1 MNISTTFIKRPVAT
15 TLLMMGILVFG
26 WMSYLRLPLSEN
38 PNIDYP
44 VIIVSATL
52 SGASPETMATSVAK
66 PLEKQLST
74 IASIKNMTSTNKLG
88 RTMVRVEFE
97 LDRDIDG
104 AALDVQS
111 AISIAYSRMPD
122 TMTQMPRFM
131 KLDPDSLPVIQIALT
146 SNTITRQQLTDYA
159 ENYVSQRLSMV
170 AGVSKSDVRG
180 AKRYA
185 VRVNLRPD
193 LMQARD
199 VSAEEI
205 RNGIDA
211 ANVTLPTGKLEGSD
225 RIRNIKDN
233 GSLIKAEDFAKIVV
247 AWRNGAPVRLSDV
260 ADVEEGVEET
270 NQASFISGNPGVIVQ
285 VTKQPGG
292 NTVQIVSDILD
303 LLADIENTLP
313 PSIDMAVVEDTSIPI
328 KESVTEVEL
337 TLLLTILLVVLVIYI
352 FLRDGMATI
361 IPSLALPLSVVATF
375 PLMFAA
381 GFSLDNMSL
390 MALILVV
397 GFVVDDA
404 IVMLEN
410 IIRHREM
417 GKSPFNAAMD
427 GAGEIGFTI
436 LSMTIS
442 LGAVFIPL
450 LFLPGTAGR
459 MFFEFAAVII
469 IAISISFFISIS
481 LTPMMSALFLTDQS
495 VHLKHSG
502 IKAAMERG
510 FVALLSLYSRS
521 LHFVMR
527 HRVITFVGSLLL
539 IAATWWLSTLVPT
552 GYFPAIDGGRIRL
565 YARAEESISFE
576 ALTKAVEELHP
587 IISADPAVRSFTTT
601 IGGGTRADTN
611 TANIMIRLKPI
622 SERDN
627 INVVIDRLRKA
638 LDNNPTLMVSLRNAN
653 MQGAGGSTTG
663 IYTYTLVGSNTAEL
677 YAAARDVEE
686 ALHHVKSVRDVGSD
700 LQLMNP
706 SIRLIVDRDK
716 ATMLGITLSQIENSL
731 YSAFGTREISTI
743 YTDVSDYTVKME
755 VARDLQD
762 SASILESIY
771 LRSGKGKLV
780 PLETLV
786 TRQFEAGPLS
796 VNHRGQFP
804 AVSISFN
811 VASGY
816 AMGEAMADVENAA
829 RDILPASVSG
839 SLTGTAQDFQ
849 DSVHD
854 MILIIVVA
862 LLLIYIVLGILYESF
877 IHPIT
882 ILSGLPSAAFGA
894 LFSLWLFNSELNMTA
909 FVGIIMLIGI
919 VKKNAI
925 MVLDFALAAE
935 RSGSLDTE
943 DAIIQ
948 GCLIRFR
955 PILMTTLA
963 AVMGALPLAFGIGAT
978 GAEARQPIGICVSGG
993 LIFSQLVTLYIT
1005 PVYYVYLD
1013 NFGKWVSRNMRRI
1026 FRKSL
1031 AEPSQADASSG
1042 QAQ

>member
-146 SNTITRQQLTDYA
+146 SNTLTRQQLTDYA

-170 AGVSKSDVRG
+170 KGVSKSDVRG

-193 LMQARD
+193 LMKARD

-211 ANVTLPTGKLEGSD
+211 ANVTLPTGKLEGAD

-270 NQASFISGNPGVIVQ
+270 NQASFISGDPGVIVQ

-303 LLADIENTLP
+303 LLADIESTLP
-313 PSIDMAVVEDTSIPI
+313 PSINMDVVEDTSIPI
-328 KESVTEVEL
+328 KESVEEVEF
-337 TLLLTILLVVLVIYI
+337 TLLLTILLVVLVIYA

-495 VHLKHSG
+495 VHLKHTG
-502 IKAAMERG
+502 LKAAMEHG

-521 LHFVMR
+521 LHCVMR
-527 HRVITFVGSLLL
+527 HRFLTFVGSLLL

-565 YARAEESISFE
+565 FARAEESISFA
-576 ALTKAVEELHP
+576 ALTRAVEELHP

-622 SERDN
+622 AERDN

-638 LDNNPTLMVSLRNAN
+638 LDTNPTLMVSLRNAN
-653 MQGAGGSTTG
+653 MQGAGGSSTG

-677 YAAARDVEE
+677 YAAARDVED
-686 ALHHVKSVRDVGSD
+686 ALHHVKSVRDIGSD

-755 VARDLQD
+755 VSRELQD

-829 RDILPASVSG
+829 RDLLPASVSG

-854 MILIIVVA
+854 MILIIIVA

-894 LFSLWLFNSELNMTA
+894 LFSLWLFDSELNMTA

-935 RSGSLDTE
+935 RSGSLETE

-1013 NFGKWVSRNMRRI
+1013 TFGKWVSRNMRRI

-1031 AEPSQADASSG
+1031 AEPAPESSSAHG
-1042 QAQ
+1042 I

>member
-1 MNISTTFIKRPVAT
+1 MNISALFIKRPVAT
-15 TLLMMGILVFG
+15 TLLMMGILIFG

-88 RTMVRVEFE
+88 STMVRVEFE

-146 SNTITRQQLTDYA
+146 SNTLTRQQLTDYA

-170 AGVSKSDVRG
+170 KGVSKSDVRG

-193 LMQARD
+193 LMKARD
-199 VSAEEI
+199 VSTEEI

-211 ANVTLPTGKLEGSD
+211 ANVTLPTGKLEGAD

-233 GSLIKAEDFAKIVV
+233 GSLVKAEDFAKIVV

-270 NQASFISGNPGVIVQ
+270 NQASFISGAPGVIVQ
-285 VTKQPGG
+285 VTRQPGG
-292 NTVQIVSDILD
+292 NTVQIVSDILE

-313 PSIDMAVVEDTSIPI
+313 PSVEMAVVEDTSIPI
-328 KESVTEVEL
+328 KESVEEVEF
-337 TLLLTILLVVLVIYI
+337 TLLLTIFLVVLVIYA

-375 PLMFAA
+375 PLMFFA

-436 LSMTIS
+436 LSMTVS

-495 VHLKHSG
+495 VHLKHTG
-502 IKAAMERG
+502 LKAAMEHL
-510 FVALLSLYSRS
+510 FVGMLSLYSRS

-527 HRVITFVGSLLL
+527 HKFSTFIGSLLL
-539 IAATWWLSTLVPT
+539 IVATWWLSTLVPT
-552 GYFPAIDGGRIRL
+552 GYFPAIDGGRIRIF
-565 YARAEESISFE
+565 ARAEESISFE
-576 ALTKAVEELHP
+576 ALSKAVQQLHP
-587 IISADPAVRSFTTT
+587 ILEADPAVRSFTTT
-601 IGGGTRADTN
+601 IGGGTRAETN
-611 TANIMIRLKPI
+611 TANIMVRLKPI
-622 SERDN
+622 AEREN

-638 LDNNPTLMVSLRNAN
+638 LDTNPTLMVSLRNAN
-653 MQGAGGSTTG
+653 MQGAGGSSTG

-677 YAAARDVEE
+677 YAAAREVEE
-686 ALHHVKSVRDVGSD
+686 ALHHVKSVRDIGSD

-706 SIRLIVDRDK
+706 AIRLIVDRDK
-716 ATMLGITLSQIENSL
+716 ATMLGITLSQIENAL

-755 VARDLQD
+755 VSRELQN
-762 SASILESIY
+762 SASILEGIY
-771 LRSGKGKLV
+771 LRSSKDKLV

-786 TRQFEAGPLS
+786 TKKFEAGPLS

-829 RDILPASVSG
+829 RDLLPASVSG

-849 DSVHD
+849 DSVRD
-854 MILIIVVA
+854 MILIIIVA
-862 LLLIYIVLGILYESF
+862 LILIYIVLGILYESF

-882 ILSGLPSAAFGA
+882 ILSGLPSAGFGA
-894 LFSLWLFNSELNMTA
+894 LFSLWLFDSELNMTA

-943 DAIIQ
+943 DAIVQ

-978 GAEARQPIGICVSGG
+978 GAEARQPIGLCVSGG

-1013 NFGKWVSRNMRRI
+1013 TFGKWVSRHMRRI

-1031 AEPSQADASSG
+1031 ATPSPESNG
-1042 QAQ
+1042 

>member
-74 IASIKNMTSTNKLG
+74 ISSVKNMTSTNKLG
-88 RTMVRVEFE
+88 STMVRVEFE

-146 SNTITRQQLTDYA
+146 SNTLTRQQLTDYA

-170 AGVSKSDVRG
+170 KGVSKSDVRG

-185 VRVNLRPD
+185 VRVNLRPE
-193 LMQARD
+193 LMKARD
-199 VSAEEI
+199 ISAEDI

-211 ANVTLPTGKLEGSD
+211 ANVTLPTGKLEGVD

-233 GSLIKAEDFAKIVV
+233 GSLVKAEDFAKIVI

-260 ADVEEGVEET
+260 ADVVEGVEET
-270 NQASFISGNPGVIVQ
+270 NQASFITGDPGVIVQ
-285 VTKQPGG
+285 VTRQPGG
-292 NTVQIVSDILD
+292 NTVQIVSDILEM
-303 LLADIENTLP
+303 LADIEQTLP
-313 PSIDMAVVEDTSIPI
+313 PSIDMEVVEDTSIPI
-328 KESVTEVEL
+328 KESVEEVEF

-375 PLMFAA
+375 PLMLFA

-417 GKSPFNAAMD
+417 GKSPFNAAID

-436 LSMTIS
+436 LSMTVS

-502 IKAAMERG
+502 VKAAMERI
-510 FVALLSLYSRS
+510 FLAMLSLYSRS
-521 LHFVMR
+521 LYCVMR
-527 HRVITFVGSLLL
+527 HKFITFIGSLLL

-552 GYFPAIDGGRIRL
+552 GYFPAIDGGRIRIF
-565 YARAEESISFE
+565 ARAEESISFE
-576 ALTKAVEELHP
+576 ALSQAVQELHP
-587 IISADPAVRSFTTT
+587 ILEADPAVRSFTTT
-601 IGGGTRADTN
+601 IGGGTRAETN
-611 TANIMIRLKPI
+611 TANIMVRLKPI
-622 SERDN
+622 AERGD
-627 INVVIDRLRKA
+627 INTVIARLRKS
-638 LDNNPTLMVSLRNAN
+638 LGNNPTLMVSLRNAN
-653 MQGAGGSTTG
+653 MQGAGGSSTG
-663 IYTYTLVGSNTAEL
+663 IYNYTLVGSNTSEL
-677 YAAARDVEE
+677 YAASRELEE

-706 SIRLIVDRDK
+706 AIRLIVDRDK
-716 ATMLGITLSQIENSL
+716 ATMLGITLSQIENAL

-743 YTDVSDYTVKME
+743 YTDVSDYAVKME
-755 VARDLQD
+755 VSRDLQS
-762 SASILESIY
+762 SASILDAIY
-771 LRSGKGKLV
+771 LRSDKGKLV
-780 PLETLV
+780 PLDTLV
-786 TRQFEAGPLS
+786 TKRFEAGPLS

-804 AVSISFN
+804 SVSISFN

-816 AMGEAMADVENAA
+816 AMGEAMRDVEETA
-829 RDILPASVSG
+829 RDILPASVTG

-849 DSVHD
+849 DAVHD
-854 MILIIVVA
+854 MILIIIVA

-882 ILSGLPSAAFGA
+882 ILSGLPSAGFGA
-894 LFSLWLFNSELNMTA
+894 LFSLWLFDSELNMTA

-925 MVLDFALAAE
+925 MVLDFALEAE
-935 RSGSLDTE
+935 RSGSLKTE
-943 DAIIQ
+943 DAIVQ

-963 AVMGALPLAFGIGAT
+963 AIMGALPLAFGIGAT

-1013 NFGKWVSRNMRRI
+1013 NLGKWVSRHMRRI

-1031 AEPSQADASSG
+1031 AEDQTPAAS
-1042 QAQ
+1042 AAE

>member
-521 LHFVMR
+521 LHCVMR
-527 HRVITFVGSLLL
+527 HRFITFVGSLLL

-552 GYFPAIDGGRIRL
+552 GYFPAIDGGRITLDRVF
-565 YARAEESISFE
+565 EESISFE

-829 RDILPASVSG
+829 RDILPASVTG

>member
-1 MNISTTFIKRPVAT
+1 MNISALFIKRPVAT
-15 TLLMMGILVFG
+15 TLLMMGILIFG

-88 RTMVRVEFE
+88 STMVRVEFE

-146 SNTITRQQLTDYA
+146 SNTLTRQQLTDYA

-170 AGVSKSDVRG
+170 KGVSKSDVRG

-193 LMQARD
+193 LMKARD
-199 VSAEEI
+199 VSTEEI

-211 ANVTLPTGKLEGSD
+211 ANVTLPTGKLEGAD

-233 GSLIKAEDFAKIVV
+233 GSLVKAEDFAKIVV

-270 NQASFISGNPGVIVQ
+270 NQASFISGAPGVIVQ
-285 VTKQPGG
+285 VTRQPGG
-292 NTVQIVSDILD
+292 NTVQIVSDILE

-313 PSIDMAVVEDTSIPI
+313 PSVDMAVVEDTSIPI
-328 KESVTEVEL
+328 KESVEEVEF
-337 TLLLTILLVVLVIYI
+337 TLLLTIFLVVLVIYA

-375 PLMFAA
+375 PLMFFA

-436 LSMTIS
+436 LSMTVS

-495 VHLKHSG
+495 VHLKHTG
-502 IKAAMERG
+502 IKAAMEHL
-510 FVALLSLYSRS
+510 FVGMLSLYSRS

-527 HRVITFVGSLLL
+527 HKFSTFIGSLLL
-539 IAATWWLSTLVPT
+539 IVATWWLSTLVPT
-552 GYFPAIDGGRIRL
+552 GYFPAIDGGRIRIF
-565 YARAEESISFE
+565 ARAEESISFE
-576 ALTKAVEELHP
+576 ALSKAVQQLHP
-587 IISADPAVRSFTTT
+587 ILEADPAVRSFTTT
-601 IGGGTRADTN
+601 IGGGTRAETN
-611 TANIMIRLKPI
+611 TANIMVRLKPI
-622 SERDN
+622 AEREN

-638 LDNNPTLMVSLRNAN
+638 LDTNPTLMVSLRNAN
-653 MQGAGGSTTG
+653 MQGAGGSSTG

-677 YAAARDVEE
+677 YAAAREVEE
-686 ALHHVKSVRDVGSD
+686 ALHHVKSVRDIGSD

-706 SIRLIVDRDK
+706 AIRLIVDRDK
-716 ATMLGITLSQIENSL
+716 ATMLGITLSQIENAL

-755 VARDLQD
+755 VSRELQN
-762 SASILESIY
+762 SASILEGIY
-771 LRSGKGKLV
+771 LRSSKDKLV

-786 TRQFEAGPLS
+786 TKKFEAGPLS

-829 RDILPASVSG
+829 RDLLPASVSG

-849 DSVHD
+849 DSVRD
-854 MILIIVVA
+854 MILIIIVA
-862 LLLIYIVLGILYESF
+862 LILIYIVLGILYESF

-882 ILSGLPSAAFGA
+882 ILSGLPSAGFGA
-894 LFSLWLFNSELNMTA
+894 LFSLWLFDSELNMTA

-943 DAIIQ
+943 DAIVQ

-978 GAEARQPIGICVSGG
+978 GAEARQPIGLCVSGG

-1013 NFGKWVSRNMRRI
+1013 NFGKWVSRHMRRI

-1031 AEPSQADASSG
+1031 ATPSPESNG
-1042 QAQ
+1042 

>member
-521 LHFVMR
+521 LHCVMR
-527 HRVITFVGSLLL
+527 HRFITFVGSLLL

-587 IISADPAVRSFTTT
+587 IVSADAAVRSFTTT

-816 AMGEAMADVENAA
+816 AMGEARAGVENAA
-829 RDILPASVSG
+829 RDILPASVTG

>member
-146 SNTITRQQLTDYA
+146 SNTLTRQQLTDYA

-205 RNGIDA
+205 RNGIEA
-211 ANVTLPTGKLEGSD
+211 ANVTLPTGKLEGQD

-233 GSLIKAEDFAKIVV
+233 GSLVKAEDFAKIVV

-270 NQASFISGNPGVIVQ
+270 NQASFISGDPGVIVQ
-285 VTKQPGG
+285 VTKQPGS

-313 PSIDMAVVEDTSIPI
+313 PSINMAVVEDTSIPI
-328 KESVTEVEL
+328 KESVEEVEF

-375 PLMFAA
+375 PLMFAS

-502 IKAAMERG
+502 FKAAMEHV
-510 FVALLSLYSRS
+510 FVAMLSLYSRS
-521 LHFVMR
+521 LHCVMR
-527 HRVITFVGSLLL
+527 HKFITFLGSLLL

-565 YARAEESISFE
+565 YARAEESISFQ

-622 SERDN
+622 GERDG

-653 MQGAGGSTTG
+653 MQGAGGSSTG

-716 ATMLGITLSQIENSL
+716 ATMLGISLSQIENSL

-755 VARDLQD
+755 VLRSMQD
-762 SASILESIY
+762 SASILDAIY

-882 ILSGLPSAAFGA
+882 ILSGLPSAGFGA

-925 MVLDFALAAE
+925 MVLDFALQAE
-935 RSGSLDTE
+935 RGGSLNPE
-943 DAIIQ
+943 DAVVQ

-1013 NFGKWVSRNMRRI
+1013 NFGKWVGRHMRRI

-1031 AEPSQADASSG
+1031 ADTAPASSS
-1042 QAQ
+1042 AE

>member
-328 KESVTEVEL
+328 KESVTEVEF

-527 HRVITFVGSLLL
+527 HRFITFVGSLLL

-565 YARAEESISFE
+565 YARAEESISFT

>member
-1 MNISTTFIKRPVAT
+1 MNISSTFIRRPVAT

-44 VIIVSATL
+44 VIIVSASL

-88 RTMVRVEFE
+88 RTTVRVEFE

-146 SNTITRQQLTDYA
+146 SNTLTRQQLTDYA

-211 ANVTLPTGKLEGSD
+211 ANVTLPTGKLEGAD

-233 GSLIKAEDFAKIVV
+233 GSLVKAEDFAKIVV

-260 ADVEEGVEET
+260 ADVVEGVEET

-303 LLADIENTLP
+303 LLADIEDTLP
-313 PSIDMAVVEDTSIPI
+313 PSINMDVVEDTSIPI
-328 KESVTEVEL
+328 KESVHEVEF
-337 TLLLTILLVVLVIYI
+337 TLLLTILLVVLVIYA

-375 PLMFAA
+375 PLMFSA

-495 VHLKHSG
+495 VHVKHTG
-502 IKAAMERG
+502 LKAAMEKG

-521 LHFVMR
+521 LHCVMR
-527 HRVITFVGSLLL
+527 HRLLTFVGSLLL
-539 IAATWWLSTLVPT
+539 IVATWWLSTLVPT
-552 GYFPAIDGGRIRL
+552 GYFPAIDGGRIRVF
-565 YARAEESISFE
+565 ARAEESISFE
-576 ALTKAVEELHP
+576 ALTRAVEELHP

-638 LDNNPTLMVSLRNAN
+638 LDTSPTLMVSLRNAN
-653 MQGAGGSTTG
+653 MQGAGGSSTG
-663 IYTYTLVGSNTAEL
+663 IYNYTLVGSNTAEL
-677 YAAARDVEE
+677 YAAAREVEE
-686 ALHHVKSVRDVGSD
+686 ALHHVKSVRDIGSD

-829 RDILPASVSG
+829 RDILPASVTG

-854 MILIIVVA
+854 MILIIIVA

-894 LFSLWLFNSELNMTA
+894 LFSLWLFDSELNMTA

-1013 NFGKWVSRNMRRI
+1013 NFGKWVSRHMRRI

-1031 AEPSQADASSG
+1031 AESAPEMSS
-1042 QAQ
+1042 AR

>member
-270 NQASFISGNPGVIVQ
+270 NQASFISGNPGGIVQ

-375 PLMFAA
+375 LLMFAA

-521 LHFVMR
+521 LHCVMR
-527 HRVITFVGSLLL
+527 HRFITFVGSLLL

-829 RDILPASVSG
+829 RDILPASVTG

>member
-44 VIIVSATL
+44 VIIVSASL

-74 IASIKNMTSTNKLG
+74 ISSVKSMTSTNKLG
-88 RTMVRVEFE
+88 STVVRGEFE

-146 SNTITRQQLTDYA
+146 SNTLTRQQLTDYA

-170 AGVSKSDVRG
+170 KGVSKSDVRG

-185 VRVNLRPD
+185 VRVNLRPE
-193 LMQARD
+193 LMKARD
-199 VSAEEI
+199 ISAEDI

-211 ANVTLPTGKLEGSD
+211 ANVTLPTGRLQGAD

-233 GSLIKAEDFAKIVV
+233 GSLVSAEDFAKIVI

-260 ADVEEGVEET
+260 ADVVEGVEET
-270 NQASFISGNPGVIVQ
+270 NQASFITGDPGVIVQ
-285 VTKQPGG
+285 VTRQPGG
-292 NTVQIVSDILD
+292 NTVQIVSDILEM
-303 LLADIENTLP
+303 LSQIEQTLP
-313 PSIDMAVVEDTSIPI
+313 PSISMDVVEDTSIPI
-328 KESVTEVEL
+328 KESVEEVEF
-337 TLLLTILLVVLVIYI
+337 TLLLTILLVVLVIYL

-375 PLMFAA
+375 PLMLFA

-442 LGAVFIPL
+442 LGTVFIPL

-495 VHLKHSG
+495 VHQKHSG

-510 FVALLSLYSRS
+510 FLALISLYSRS
-521 LHFVMR
+521 LHCVMR
-527 HRVITFVGSLLL
+527 HKFLTFVASLML

-552 GYFPAIDGGRIRL
+552 GYFPAIDGGRVRIF
-565 YARAEESISFE
+565 AKAEESISFD
-576 ALTKAVEELHP
+576 ALSKAVQELHP
-587 IISADPAVRSFTTT
+587 ILEADPAVRSFTTT
-601 IGGGTRADTN
+601 IGGGTRGETN
-611 TANIMIRLKPI
+611 TANIMVRLKPI
-622 SERDN
+622 AERGN
-627 INVVIDRLRKA
+627 INAVINRLRKA
-638 LDNNPTLMVSLRNAN
+638 LDNNPTLMVSVRNAN
-653 MQGAGGSTTG
+653 MQGAGGSSTG
-663 IYTYTLVGSNTAEL
+663 IYNYTLVGSDTEEL
-677 YAAARDVEE
+677 YAASREVEE

-706 SIRLIVDRDK
+706 AIRLIVDRDK
-716 ATMLGITLSQIENSL
+716 ATMLGITLSQIENAL

-743 YTDVSDYTVKME
+743 YTDVSDYSVKME
-755 VARDLQD
+755 VARELQD
-762 SASILESIY
+762 SASILDAIY
-771 LRSGKGKLV
+771 LRSSKDKLV
-780 PLETLV
+780 PLDTLV
-786 TRQFEAGPLS
+786 TKRFEAGPLS

-816 AMGEAMADVENAA
+816 AMGEAMADVERVAG
-829 RDILPASVSG
+829 DLLPASVSG

-849 DSVHD
+849 DSVRD
-854 MILIIVVA
+854 MVLIIIVA

-882 ILSGLPSAAFGA
+882 ILSGLPSAGFGA

-925 MVLDFALAAE
+925 MVLDFALEAE
-935 RSGSLDTE
+935 RSGSLETE

-948 GCLIRFR
+948 GCLIQKKK
-955 PILMTTLA
+955 ILMTTLA

-1013 NFGKWVSRNMRRI
+1013 NFGKWVSRHMRRI

-1031 AEPSQADASSG
+1031 AEEQTPAAP
-1042 QAQ
+1042 AAE

>member
-15 TLLMMGILVFG
+15 SLLMMGILVFG
-26 WMSYLRLPLSEN
+26 WMSYMRLPLSEN

-74 IASIKNMTSTNKLG
+74 ISSVKNMTSTNKLG
-88 RTMVRVEFE
+88 STMVRVEFE

-146 SNTITRQQLTDYA
+146 SNTLTRQQLTDYA

-170 AGVSKSDVRG
+170 KGVSKSDVRG

-185 VRVNLRPD
+185 VRVNLRPE
-193 LMQARD
+193 LMKARD
-199 VSAEEI
+199 ISAEDI

-211 ANVTLPTGKLEGSD
+211 ANVTLPTGRLQGTD

-233 GSLIKAEDFAKIVV
+233 GSLVSAEDFAKIVI

-260 ADVEEGVEET
+260 ADVVEGVEET
-270 NQASFISGNPGVIVQ
+270 NQASFITGDPGVIVQ
-285 VTKQPGG
+285 VTRQPGG

-303 LLADIENTLP
+303 MLAEIEQTLP
-313 PSIDMAVVEDTSIPI
+313 PSISMDVVEDTSIPI
-328 KESVTEVEL
+328 KESVEEVEF

-375 PLMFAA
+375 PLMLFA

-417 GKSPFNAAMD
+417 GKSPFNAAID

-442 LGAVFIPL
+442 LGTVFIPL

-495 VHLKHSG
+495 VHQKHSG
-502 IKAAMERG
+502 IKAAMERVFLG
-510 FVALLSLYSRS
+510 LLSLYSRS
-521 LHFVMR
+521 LHCVMR
-527 HRVITFVGSLLL
+527 HKFITFIGSLLL

-552 GYFPAIDGGRIRL
+552 GYFPAIDGGRIRIF
-565 YARAEESISFE
+565 AKAEESISFE
-576 ALTKAVEELHP
+576 ALSQAVQELHP
-587 IISADPAVRSFTTT
+587 ILEADPAVRSFTTT
-601 IGGGTRADTN
+601 IGGGTRAETN
-611 TANIMIRLKPI
+611 TANIMVRLKPI
-622 SERDN
+622 AERGD
-627 INVVIDRLRKA
+627 INTVIARLRQS
-638 LDNNPTLMVSLRNAN
+638 LGNNPTLMVSLRNAN
-653 MQGAGGSTTG
+653 MQGAGGSSTG
-663 IYTYTLVGSNTAEL
+663 IYNYTLVGSDTSEL
-677 YAAARDVEE
+677 YAAARELEE

-706 SIRLIVDRDK
+706 AIRLIVDRDK
-716 ATMLGITLSQIENSL
+716 ATMLGITLSQIENAL

-743 YTDVSDYTVKME
+743 YTDVSDYAVKME
-755 VARDLQD
+755 VSRDLQN
-762 SASILESIY
+762 SASILDAIY
-771 LRSGKGKLV
+771 LRSDKGKLV
-780 PLETLV
+780 PLDTLV
-786 TRQFEAGPLS
+786 TKRFEAGPLS

-804 AVSISFN
+804 SVSVSFN

-816 AMGEAMADVENAA
+816 AMGEAMRDVEDTA
-829 RDILPASVSG
+829 RDILPASVTG

-849 DSVHD
+849 DAVHD

-882 ILSGLPSAAFGA
+882 ILSGLPSAGFGA
-894 LFSLWLFNSELNMTA
+894 LFSLWLFDSELNMTA

-925 MVLDFALAAE
+925 MVLDFALEAE
-935 RSGSLDTE
+935 RRGSLETE

-1013 NFGKWVSRNMRRI
+1013 NFGKWVSRHMRRI

-1031 AEPSQADASSG
+1031 AEDRTSASP
-1042 QAQ
+1042 AAE

>member
-1 MNISTTFIKRPVAT
+1 MNISTTFIRRPVAT
-15 TLLMMGILVFG
+15 TLLMVGILVFG

-146 SNTITRQQLTDYA
+146 SNTLTRQQLTDYA

-193 LMQARD
+193 LMKARD

-205 RNGIDA
+205 RNGIEA
-211 ANVTLPTGKLEGSD
+211 ANVTLPTGKLEGRD

-270 NQASFISGNPGVIVQ
+270 NQASFISGDPGVIVQ

-328 KESVTEVEL
+328 KESVEEVEF

-375 PLMFAA
+375 PLMFAS

-502 IKAAMERG
+502 LKAAMERG

-521 LHFVMR
+521 LHCVMR
-527 HRVITFVGSLLL
+527 HKFLTLVGSLLL

-552 GYFPAIDGGRIRL
+552 GYFPAIDGGRIRV

-587 IISADPAVRSFTTT
+587 VISADPAVRSFTTT

-622 SERDN
+622 AERDN

-638 LDNNPTLMVSLRNAN
+638 LDSNPTLMVSLRNAN
-653 MQGAGGSTTG
+653 MQGAGGSSTG
-663 IYTYTLVGSNTAEL
+663 IYTYTLVGSDTAEL
-677 YAAARDVEE
+677 YSAAREVEE
-686 ALHHVKSVRDVGSD
+686 ALHHVKSIRDVGSD

-755 VARDLQD
+755 VSRELQD
-762 SASILESIY
+762 SASILEGIY
-771 LRSGKGKLV
+771 LRSGKNKLV

-829 RDILPASVSG
+829 RDLLPASVTG

-854 MILIIVVA
+854 MILIIIVA
-862 LLLIYIVLGILYESF
+862 LVLIYIVLGILYESF

-935 RSGSLDTE
+935 RSGSLETE
-943 DAIIQ
+943 DAIVQ

-963 AVMGALPLAFGIGAT
+963 AVMGSLPLAFGIGAT

-1013 NFGKWVSRNMRRI
+1013 NFGKWVSRHMRRI

-1031 AEPSQADASSG
+1031 AEQTPADASSG
-1042 QAQ
+1042 QA

>member
-1 MNISTTFIKRPVAT
+1 MNISTLFIQRPVAT
-15 TLLMMGILVFG
+15 TLLMMGILIFG
-26 WMSYLRLPLSEN
+26 WMSYARLPLSEN

-74 IASIKNMTSTNKLG
+74 ISSVKNMTSTNKLG

-111 AISIAYSRMPD
+111 AISMAYSRMPD

-146 SNTITRQQLTDYA
+146 SNTLTRQQLTDYA

-170 AGVSKSDVRG
+170 EGVSKSDVRG

-193 LMQARD
+193 LMKARD
-199 VSAEEI
+199 ISTEEI

-211 ANVTLPTGKLEGSD
+211 SNVTLPTGKLEGSD

-233 GSLIKAEDFAKIVV
+233 GSLVGAEDFAKIVV

-260 ADVEEGVEET
+260 ADVEEGVEEN
-270 NQASFISGNPGVIVQ
+270 NQASFISGDPGVIVQ
-285 VTKQPGG
+285 VTRQPGG
-292 NTVQIVSDILD
+292 NTVQVVSDVLD
-303 LLADIENTLP
+303 LLADIESTLP
-313 PSIDMAVVEDTSIPI
+313 PSVEMAVVEDTSIPI
-328 KESVTEVEL
+328 KESVEEVEF
-337 TLLLTILLVVLVIYI
+337 TLLLTIFLVVMVIYA

-375 PLMFAA
+375 PLMLFA

-417 GKSPFNAAMD
+417 GKSPFVAAMD

-436 LSMTIS
+436 LSMTVS
-442 LGAVFIPL
+442 LGTVFIPL

-469 IAISISFFISIS
+469 MAISISFFISIS
-481 LTPMMSALFLTDQS
+481 LTPMMSAVFLTDQS
-495 VHLKHSG
+495 VHIKHSG

-510 FVALLSLYSRS
+510 FLALLSLYSRS
-521 LHFVMR
+521 LRCVMR
-527 HRVITFVGSLLL
+527 HRFLTFLGSLLL

-552 GYFPAIDGGRIRL
+552 GYFPAIDGGRIRIF
-565 YARAEESISFE
+565 ARAEESISFA
-576 ALTKAVEELHP
+576 ALTKAVNDLHP
-587 IISADPAVRSFTTT
+587 SLESDPAVRSFTTT

-611 TANIMIRLKPI
+611 TANIMVRLKPI
-622 SERDN
+622 AERDS
-627 INVVIDRLRKA
+627 INTVIDRLRKK
-638 LDNNPTLMVSLRNAN
+638 LNNNPTLMVSLRNAN
-653 MQGAGGSTTG
+653 MQGAGGSSTG
-663 IYTYTLVGSNTAEL
+663 IYTYTLVGSNTSEL
-677 YAAARDVEE
+677 YQAARDVEN
-686 ALHHVKSVRDVGSD
+686 ALHHVESIRDVGSD

-716 ATMLGITLSQIENSL
+716 ATMLGVSLSQIENAL

-755 VARDLQD
+755 VLPELQD
-762 SASILESIY
+762 SADVLDAIY

-780 PLETLV
+780 PLATLV
-786 TRQFEAGPLS
+786 TRKFEAGPLS

-811 VASGY
+811 VANGH
-816 AMGEAMADVENAA
+816 AMGEAMADVEAAA
-829 RDILPASVSG
+829 RDLLPASVSG

-849 DSVHD
+849 DSVRD
-854 MILIIVVA
+854 MVLIIIVA

-882 ILSGLPSAAFGA
+882 ILSGLPSAGFGA
-894 LFSLWLFNSELNMTA
+894 LFCLWLFDSELNMTA

-935 RSGSLDTE
+935 RGGSMNTE
-943 DAIIQ
+943 ESIVQ

-978 GAEARQPIGICVSGG
+978 GAESRQPIGICVSGG

-1013 NFGKWVSRNMRRI
+1013 DFGKWVSRHMHRI
-1026 FRKSL
+1026 FRKNL
-1031 AEPSQADASSG
+1031 AESQE
-1042 QAQ
+1042 

>member
-1 MNISTTFIKRPVAT
+1 MNISSTFIRRPVAT

-44 VIIVSATL
+44 VIIVSASL

-88 RTMVRVEFE
+88 RTTVRVEFE

-146 SNTITRQQLTDYA
+146 SNTLTRQQLTDYV

-211 ANVTLPTGKLEGSD
+211 ANVTLPTGKLEGAD

-233 GSLIKAEDFAKIVV
+233 GSLVKAEDFAKIVV

-260 ADVEEGVEET
+260 ADVVEGVEET

-303 LLADIENTLP
+303 LLADIEDTLP
-313 PSIDMAVVEDTSIPI
+313 PSINMDVVEDTSIPI
-328 KESVTEVEL
+328 KESVHEVEF
-337 TLLLTILLVVLVIYI
+337 TLLLTILLVVLVIYA

-375 PLMFAA
+375 PLMFSA

-495 VHLKHSG
+495 VHVKHTG
-502 IKAAMERG
+502 LKAAMEKG

-521 LHFVMR
+521 LHCVMR
-527 HRVITFVGSLLL
+527 HRLLTFVGSLLL
-539 IAATWWLSTLVPT
+539 IVATWWLSTLVPT
-552 GYFPAIDGGRIRL
+552 GYFPAIDGGRIRVF
-565 YARAEESISFE
+565 ARAEESISFE
-576 ALTKAVEELHP
+576 ALTRAVEELHP
-587 IISADPAVRSFTTT
+587 IISADPAVRSFTT

-638 LDNNPTLMVSLRNAN
+638 LDTSPTLMVSLRNAN
-653 MQGAGGSTTG
+653 MQGAGGSSTG
-663 IYTYTLVGSNTAEL
+663 IYNYTLVGSNTAEL
-677 YAAARDVEE
+677 YAAAREVEE
-686 ALHHVKSVRDVGSD
+686 ALHHVKSVRDIGSD

-829 RDILPASVSG
+829 RDILPASVTG

-854 MILIIVVA
+854 MILIIIVA

-894 LFSLWLFNSELNMTA
+894 LFSLWLFDSELNMTA
-909 FVGIIMLIGI
+909 FLWQS
-919 VKKNAI
+919 A
-925 MVLDFALAAE
+925 
-935 RSGSLDTE
+935 
-943 DAIIQ
+943 
-948 GCLIRFR
+948 
-955 PILMTTLA
+955 P
-963 AVMGALPLAFGIGAT
+963 
-978 GAEARQPIGICVSGG
+978 
-993 LIFSQLVTLYIT
+993 
-1005 PVYYVYLD
+1005 D
-1013 NFGKWVSRNMRRI
+1013 NLFT
-1026 FRKSL
+1026 
-1031 AEPSQADASSG
+1031 
-1042 QAQ
+1042 

>member
-1 MNISTTFIKRPVAT
+1 
-15 TLLMMGILVFG
+15 
-26 WMSYLRLPLSEN
+26 
-38 PNIDYP
+38 
-44 VIIVSATL
+44 
-52 SGASPETMATSVAK
+52 
-66 PLEKQLST
+66 
-74 IASIKNMTSTNKLG
+74 
-88 RTMVRVEFE
+88 
-97 LDRDIDG
+97 
-104 AALDVQS
+104 
-111 AISIAYSRMPD
+111 
-122 TMTQMPRFM
+122 
-131 KLDPDSLPVIQIALT
+131 
-146 SNTITRQQLTDYA
+146 
-159 ENYVSQRLSMV
+159 
-170 AGVSKSDVRG
+170 
-180 AKRYA
+180 
-185 VRVNLRPD
+185 
-193 LMQARD
+193 
-199 VSAEEI
+199 
-205 RNGIDA
+205 
-211 ANVTLPTGKLEGSD
+211 
-225 RIRNIKDN
+225 
-233 GSLIKAEDFAKIVV
+233 
-247 AWRNGAPVRLSDV
+247 
-260 ADVEEGVEET
+260 
-270 NQASFISGNPGVIVQ
+270 
-285 VTKQPGG
+285 
-292 NTVQIVSDILD
+292 
-303 LLADIENTLP
+303 
-313 PSIDMAVVEDTSIPI
+313 
-328 KESVTEVEL
+328 
-337 TLLLTILLVVLVIYI
+337 
-352 FLRDGMATI
+352 
-361 IPSLALPLSVVATF
+361 
-375 PLMFAA
+375 
-381 GFSLDNMSL
+381 
-390 MALILVV
+390 
-397 GFVVDDA
+397 
-404 IVMLEN
+404 
-410 IIRHREM
+410 
-417 GKSPFNAAMD
+417 
-427 GAGEIGFTI
+427 
-436 LSMTIS
+436 
-442 LGAVFIPL
+442 
-450 LFLPGTAGR
+450 
-459 MFFEFAAVII
+459 
-469 IAISISFFISIS
+469 
-481 LTPMMSALFLTDQS
+481 
-495 VHLKHSG
+495 
-502 IKAAMERG
+502 
-510 FVALLSLYSRS
+510 
-521 LHFVMR
+521 
-527 HRVITFVGSLLL
+527 
-539 IAATWWLSTLVPT
+539 
-552 GYFPAIDGGRIRL
+552 
-565 YARAEESISFE
+565 
-576 ALTKAVEELHP
+576 
-587 IISADPAVRSFTTT
+587 
-601 IGGGTRADTN
+601 
-611 TANIMIRLKPI
+611 MIRLKPI

-653 MQGAGGSTTG
+653 MQGAGGSSTG

-677 YAAARDVEE
+677 YAAAREVEE

-731 YSAFGTREISTI
+731 YSAFGTREFSTI

-755 VARDLQD
+755 VSRDLQD

-816 AMGEAMADVENAA
+816 AMGEAMADVEEAA
-829 RDILPASVSG
+829 RDLLPPSVSG

-854 MILIIVVA
+854 MVLIIVVA

-935 RSGSLDTE
+935 RSGSLETE
-943 DAIIQ
+943 DAIVQ

-1013 NFGKWVSRNMRRI
+1013 NFGKWVSRHMRRI

-1031 AEPSQADASSG
+1031 AEQTPDTSSG
-1042 QAQ
+1042 QAG

>member
-146 SNTITRQQLTDYA
+146 SNTLTRQQLTDYA

-170 AGVSKSDVRG
+170 EGVSKSDVRG

-193 LMQARD
+193 LMKARD

-211 ANVTLPTGKLEGSD
+211 ANVTLPTGKLEGQD

-270 NQASFISGNPGVIVQ
+270 NQASFISGDPGVIVQ

-328 KESVTEVEL
+328 KESVEEVEF

-375 PLMFAA
+375 PLMFSA

-481 LTPMMSALFLTDQS
+481 LTPMMSTLFLTDQS

-502 IKAAMERG
+502 FKAAMERG

-521 LHFVMR
+521 LHCVMR
-527 HRVITFVGSLLL
+527 HRFLTFVSSLLL
-539 IAATWWLSTLVPT
+539 IVATWWLSTLVPT
-552 GYFPAIDGGRIRL
+552 GYFPAIDGGRIRV

-576 ALTKAVEELHP
+576 ALTRAVEQLHP
-587 IISADPAVRSFTTT
+587 VISADPAVRSFTTT

-653 MQGAGGSTTG
+653 MQGAGGSSTG

-677 YAAARDVEE
+677 YAAAREVEE

-755 VARDLQD
+755 VSRDLQD

-816 AMGEAMADVENAA
+816 AMGEAMADVEEAA
-829 RDILPASVSG
+829 RDLLPPSVSG

-854 MILIIVVA
+854 MVLIIVVA

-935 RSGSLDTE
+935 RSGSLETE
-943 DAIIQ
+943 DAIVQ

-1013 NFGKWVSRNMRRI
+1013 NFGKWVSRHMRRI

-1031 AEPSQADASSG
+1031 AEQTPDASSG
-1042 QAQ
+1042 QAG

>member
-146 SNTITRQQLTDYA
+146 SNTLTRQQLTDYA

-170 AGVSKSDVRG
+170 EGVSKSDVRG

-193 LMQARD
+193 LMKARD

-211 ANVTLPTGKLEGSD
+211 ANVTLPTGKLEGQD

-270 NQASFISGNPGVIVQ
+270 NQASFISGDPGVIVQ

-328 KESVTEVEL
+328 KESVEEVEF

-375 PLMFAA
+375 PLMFSA

-502 IKAAMERG
+502 FKAAMERG

-521 LHFVMR
+521 LHCVMR
-527 HRVITFVGSLLL
+527 HRFLTFVSSLLL
-539 IAATWWLSTLVPT
+539 IVATWWLSTLVPT
-552 GYFPAIDGGRIRL
+552 GYFPAIDGGRIRV

-576 ALTKAVEELHP
+576 ALTRAVEQLHP
-587 IISADPAVRSFTTT
+587 VISADPAVRSFTTT

-653 MQGAGGSTTG
+653 MQGAGGSSTG

-677 YAAARDVEE
+677 YAAAREVEE

-755 VARDLQD
+755 VSRDLQD

-816 AMGEAMADVENAA
+816 AMGEAMADVEEAA
-829 RDILPASVSG
+829 RDLLPPSVSG

-854 MILIIVVA
+854 MVLIIVVA

-935 RSGSLDTE
+935 RSGSLETE
-943 DAIIQ
+943 DAIVQ

-1013 NFGKWVSRNMRRI
+1013 NFGKWVSRHMRRI

-1031 AEPSQADASSG
+1031 AEQTPDASSG
-1042 QAQ
+1042 QAG

>member
-375 PLMFAA
+375 LLMFAA

-521 LHFVMR
+521 LHCVMR
-527 HRVITFVGSLLL
+527 HRFITFVGSLLL

-829 RDILPASVSG
+829 RDILPASVTG

>member
-521 LHFVMR
+521 LHCVMR
-527 HRVITFVGSLLL
+527 HRFITFVGSLLL

-829 RDILPASVSG
+829 RDILPASVTG

>member
-52 SGASPETMATSVAK
+52 SGASPETMDTSVAK

-521 LHFVMR
+521 LHCVMR
-527 HRVITFVGSLLL
+527 HRFITFVGSLLL

-829 RDILPASVSG
+829 RDILPASVTG

>member
-146 SNTITRQQLTDYA
+146 SNTLTRQQLTDYA

-170 AGVSKSDVRG
+170 EGVSKSDVRG

-193 LMQARD
+193 LMKARD

-211 ANVTLPTGKLEGSD
+211 ANVTLPTGKLEGQD

-270 NQASFISGNPGVIVQ
+270 NQASFISGDPGVIVQ

-328 KESVTEVEL
+328 KESVEEVEF

-375 PLMFAA
+375 PLMFSA

-502 IKAAMERG
+502 FKAAMERG

-521 LHFVMR
+521 LHCVMR
-527 HRVITFVGSLLL
+527 HRFLTFVSSLLL
-539 IAATWWLSTLVPT
+539 IVATWWLSTLVPT
-552 GYFPAIDGGRIRL
+552 GYFPAIDGGRIRV

-576 ALTKAVEELHP
+576 ALTRAVEQLHP
-587 IISADPAVRSFTTT
+587 VISADPAVRSFTTT

-653 MQGAGGSTTG
+653 MQGAGGSSTG

-677 YAAARDVEE
+677 YAAAREVEE

-755 VARDLQD
+755 VSRDLQD

-816 AMGEAMADVENAA
+816 AMGEAMADVEDAA
-829 RDILPASVSG
+829 RDLLPPSVSG

-854 MILIIVVA
+854 MVLIIVVA

-935 RSGSLDTE
+935 RSGSLETE
-943 DAIIQ
+943 DAIVQ

-1013 NFGKWVSRNMRRI
+1013 NFGKWVSRHMRRI

-1031 AEPSQADASSG
+1031 AEQTPDASSG
-1042 QAQ
+1042 QAG

>member
-1 MNISTTFIKRPVAT
+1 MNISSTFIRRPVAT

-44 VIIVSATL
+44 VIIVSASL

-88 RTMVRVEFE
+88 RTTVRVEFE

-146 SNTITRQQLTDYA
+146 SNTLTRQQLTDYV

-211 ANVTLPTGKLEGSD
+211 ANVTLPTGKLEGAD

-233 GSLIKAEDFAKIVV
+233 GSLVKAEDFAKIVV

-260 ADVEEGVEET
+260 ADVVEGVEET

-303 LLADIENTLP
+303 LLADIEDTLP
-313 PSIDMAVVEDTSIPI
+313 PSINMDVVEDTSIPI
-328 KESVTEVEL
+328 KESVHEVEF
-337 TLLLTILLVVLVIYI
+337 TLLLTILLVVLVIYA

-375 PLMFAA
+375 PLMFSA

-495 VHLKHSG
+495 VHVKHTG
-502 IKAAMERG
+502 LKAAMEKG

-521 LHFVMR
+521 LHCVMR
-527 HRVITFVGSLLL
+527 HRLLTFVGSLLL
-539 IAATWWLSTLVPT
+539 IVATWWLSTLVPT
-552 GYFPAIDGGRIRL
+552 GYFPAIDGGRIRVF
-565 YARAEESISFE
+565 ARAEESISFE
-576 ALTKAVEELHP
+576 ALTRAVEELHP
-587 IISADPAVRSFTTT
+587 IISADPAVRSFTT

-638 LDNNPTLMVSLRNAN
+638 LDTSPTLMVSLRNAN
-653 MQGAGGSTTG
+653 MQGAGGSSTG
-663 IYTYTLVGSNTAEL
+663 IYNYTLVGSNTAEL
-677 YAAARDVEE
+677 YAAAREVEE
-686 ALHHVKSVRDVGSD
+686 ALHHVKSVRDIGSD

-804 AVSISFN
+804 AVSISFT

-829 RDILPASVSG
+829 RDILPASVTG

-854 MILIIVVA
+854 MILIIIVA

-894 LFSLWLFNSELNMTA
+894 LFSLWLFDSELNMTA

-1013 NFGKWVSRNMRRI
+1013 NFGKWVSRHMRRI

-1031 AEPSQADASSG
+1031 AESAPEMSS
-1042 QAQ
+1042 AR

>member
-146 SNTITRQQLTDYA
+146 SNTLTRQQLTDYA

-211 ANVTLPTGKLEGSD
+211 ANVTLPTGKLEGAD

-328 KESVTEVEL
+328 KESVHEVEF
-337 TLLLTILLVVLVIYI
+337 TLLLTILLVVLVIYA

-375 PLMFAA
+375 PLMFTA

-495 VHLKHSG
+495 VHIKHTGLKAS
-502 IKAAMERG
+502 MERG

-521 LHFVMR
+521 LHCVMR
-527 HRVITFVGSLLL
+527 HRFLTFVGSLLL
-539 IAATWWLSTLVPT
+539 IVATWWLSTLVPT

-587 IISADPAVRSFTTT
+587 LISADPAVRSFTTT

-638 LDNNPTLMVSLRNAN
+638 LDTNPTLMVSLRNAN
-653 MQGAGGSTTG
+653 MQGAGGSSTG

-686 ALHHVKSVRDVGSD
+686 ALHHVKSIRDVGSD

-755 VARDLQD
+755 VSRDLQD

-816 AMGEAMADVENAA
+816 AMGEAMADVENVA
-829 RDILPASVSG
+829 RDLLPASVSG

-849 DSVHD
+849 ASVHD
-854 MILIIVVA
+854 MILIIIVA

-882 ILSGLPSAAFGA
+882 ILSGLPSAGVRRAVQPVALQFGTEHDRLCGHHHA
-894 LFSLWLFNSELNMTA
+894 HRHRQEKRHYGSGLRSCSRTY
-909 FVGIIMLIGI
+909 
-919 VKKNAI
+919 
-925 MVLDFALAAE
+925 AE
-935 RSGSLDTE
+935 VWKRKMPSFE
-943 DAIIQ
+943 

-1013 NFGKWVSRNMRRI
+1013 NFGKWVSRQMRRI

-1031 AEPSQADASSG
+1031 ADSASETPSES
-1042 QAQ
+1042 

>member
-1 MNISTTFIKRPVAT
+1 MNISSTFIRRPVAT

-44 VIIVSATL
+44 VIIVSASL

-88 RTMVRVEFE
+88 RTTVRVEFE

-146 SNTITRQQLTDYA
+146 SNTLTRQQLTDYA

-211 ANVTLPTGKLEGSD
+211 ANVTLPTGKLEGAD

-233 GSLIKAEDFAKIVV
+233 GSLVKAEDFAKIVV

-260 ADVEEGVEET
+260 ADVVEGVEET

-303 LLADIENTLP
+303 LLADIEDTLP
-313 PSIDMAVVEDTSIPI
+313 PSINMDVVEDTSIPI
-328 KESVTEVEL
+328 KESVHEVEF
-337 TLLLTILLVVLVIYI
+337 TLLLTILLVVLVIYA

-375 PLMFAA
+375 PLMFSA

-495 VHLKHSG
+495 VHVKHTG
-502 IKAAMERG
+502 LKAAMEKG

-521 LHFVMR
+521 LHCVMR
-527 HRVITFVGSLLL
+527 HRLLTFVGSLFL
-539 IAATWWLSTLVPT
+539 IVATWWLSTLVPT
-552 GYFPAIDGGRIRL
+552 GYFPAIDGGRIRVF
-565 YARAEESISFE
+565 ARAEESISFE
-576 ALTKAVEELHP
+576 ALTRAVEELHP

-638 LDNNPTLMVSLRNAN
+638 LDTSPTLMVSLRNAN
-653 MQGAGGSTTG
+653 MQGAGGSSTG
-663 IYTYTLVGSNTAEL
+663 IYNYTLVGSNTAEL
-677 YAAARDVEE
+677 YAAAREVEE
-686 ALHHVKSVRDVGSD
+686 ALHHVKSVRDIGSD

-829 RDILPASVSG
+829 RDILPASVTG

-854 MILIIVVA
+854 MILIIIVA

-894 LFSLWLFNSELNMTA
+894 LFSLWLFDSELNMTA

-1013 NFGKWVSRNMRRI
+1013 NFGKWVSRHMRRI

-1031 AEPSQADASSG
+1031 AESAPEMSS
-1042 QAQ
+1042 AR

>member
-1 MNISTTFIKRPVAT
+1 MNISTTFIRRPVAT
-15 TLLMMGILVFG
+15 TLLMVGILVFG

-146 SNTITRQQLTDYA
+146 SNTLTRQQLTDYA

-193 LMQARD
+193 LMKARD

-205 RNGIDA
+205 RNGIEA
-211 ANVTLPTGKLEGSD
+211 ANVTLPTGKLEGRD

-270 NQASFISGNPGVIVQ
+270 NQASFISGDPGVIVQ

-328 KESVTEVEL
+328 KESVEEVEF

-375 PLMFAA
+375 PLMFAS

-502 IKAAMERG
+502 LKAAMERG

-521 LHFVMR
+521 LHCVMR
-527 HRVITFVGSLLL
+527 HKFLTLVGSLLL

-552 GYFPAIDGGRIRL
+552 GYFPAIDGGRIRV

-587 IISADPAVRSFTTT
+587 VISADPAVRSFTTT

-622 SERDN
+622 AERDN

-638 LDNNPTLMVSLRNAN
+638 LDSNPTLMVSLRNAN
-653 MQGAGGSTTG
+653 MQGAGGSSTG
-663 IYTYTLVGSNTAEL
+663 IYTYTLVGSDTAEL
-677 YAAARDVEE
+677 YSAAREVEE
-686 ALHHVKSVRDVGSD
+686 ALHHVKSIRDVGSD

-755 VARDLQD
+755 VSRELQD
-762 SASILESIY
+762 SASILEGIY
-771 LRSGKGKLV
+771 LRSGKNKLV

-829 RDILPASVSG
+829 RDLLPASVTG

-854 MILIIVVA
+854 MILIIIVA
-862 LLLIYIVLGILYESF
+862 LVLIYIVLGILYESF

-935 RSGSLDTE
+935 RSGSLETE
-943 DAIIQ
+943 DAIVQ

-1013 NFGKWVSRNMRRI
+1013 NFGKWVSRHMRRI

-1031 AEPSQADASSG
+1031 AEQTPADVSSG
-1042 QAQ
+1042 QA

>member
-1 MNISTTFIKRPVAT
+1 MNMSTLFIKRPVAT
-15 TLLMMGILVFG
+15 TLLMMGILIFG

-66 PLEKQLST
+66 PLEKQIST
-74 IASIKNMTSTNKLG
+74 ISSVKNMTSTNKLG

-111 AISIAYSRMPD
+111 AISIAYSRMPE

-146 SNTITRQQLTDYA
+146 SNTLTRQQLTDYA

-211 ANVTLPTGKLEGSD
+211 ANVTLPTGKLEGRD

-233 GSLIKAEDFAKIVV
+233 GSLVRAEDFAKIVV

-270 NQASFISGNPGVIVQ
+270 NQASFISGDPGVIVQ
-285 VTKQPGG
+285 VTRQPGG

-303 LLADIENTLP
+303 LLADIESTLP

-328 KESVTEVEL
+328 KESVEEVEF
-337 TLLLTILLVVLVIYI
+337 TLLLTILLVVLVIYL

-375 PLMFAA
+375 PLMFFA

-417 GKSPFNAAMD
+417 GKSPLTAAMD

-436 LSMTIS
+436 LSMTVS

-481 LTPMMSALFLTDQS
+481 LTPMMSAIFLTDQL

-502 IKAAMERG
+502 FKAAMEHVFLG
-510 FVALLSLYSRS
+510 LLSLYSRS
-521 LHFVMR
+521 LYCVMR
-527 HRVITFVGSLLL
+527 HKFLTFLGSLAL
-539 IAATWWLSTLVPT
+539 IGATWWLSTLVPT
-552 GYFPAIDGGRIRL
+552 GYFPAIDGGRIRVF
-565 YARAEESISFE
+565 AKAEESISFE
-576 ALTKAVEELHP
+576 ALTRAVQQLHP
-587 IISADPAVRSFTTT
+587 IILADPAVRSFTTT

-611 TANIMIRLKPI
+611 TANIMVRLKPV
-622 SERDN
+622 SEREN
-627 INVVIDRLRKA
+627 INVVIERLRKA
-638 LDNNPTLMVSLRNAN
+638 LGNNPTLMVSLRNAN
-653 MQGAGGSTTG
+653 MQGAGGSSTG
-663 IYTYTLVGSNTAEL
+663 IYTYTLVGSNTQEL
-677 YAAARDVEE
+677 YDAAREVEE
-686 ALHHVKSVRDVGSD
+686 ALHHVKSVRDIGSD

-716 ATMLGITLSQIENSL
+716 ATMLGVTLSQIENAL

-755 VARDLQD
+755 VLRELQD
-762 SASILESIY
+762 SASILDGIY
-771 LRSGKGKLV
+771 LRSSKGKLV

-811 VASGY
+811 VAAGY
-816 AMGEAMADVENAA
+816 AMGEAMADVERVAGEL
-829 RDILPASVSG
+829 LPASVSG

-849 DSVHD
+849 DSVRD
-854 MILIIVVA
+854 MILIIIVA
-862 LLLIYIVLGILYESF
+862 LILIYIVLGILYESF

-882 ILSGLPSAAFGA
+882 ILSGLPSAGFGA
-894 LFSLWLFNSELNMTA
+894 LFCLWLFDSELNMTA

-935 RSGSLDTE
+935 RSGSMGTE
-943 DAIIQ
+943 ESIVQ

-978 GAEARQPIGICVSGG
+978 GAEARQPIGICVAGG
-993 LIFSQLVTLYIT
+993 LVFSQLVTLYIT

-1013 NFGKWVSRNMRRI
+1013 NLGKWVSRHMRRI

-1031 AEPSQADASSG
+1031 A
-1042 QAQ
+1042 AQEQ